1 MEIRSLELQNF
12 RNYERA
18 SLHFEEKLNFL
29 VGENASGK
37 TSLLEAL
44 AYIAF
49 GRSFRGVND
58 GDLIRHGEKYFFI
71 RCELRDQNHR
81 ITRFEV
87 GVESGPLSRKK
98 IKRDGVVLKRAS
110 QMLGSLV
117 CVVFTPED
125 LLLVEGGHQERRAFI
140 DYVIGSI
147 DGGYLESLLQF
158 NRALKQRNG
167 LLRRIQENK
176 SGLDDLTPWDDIF
189 IEHAVTVQ
197 RKRREFIVRFEPVVL
212 RSVEHISGL
221 KDFITLKLDTSPYG
235 SSEESLRE
243 YLKQRR
249 FDEVR
254 AGHSLFGPHRDRLY
268 FLESS
273 GEEIGRRF
281 SQGQKRTLALSL
293 KVAQFYYLKEY
304 TGLPPVML
312 VDDVL
317 QELDIHRRRA
327 FLEVLDD
334 CGQAFFS
341 TPDFDADR
349 ELFHGF
355 PSSRVFLVEN
365 GTVGAK

>member
-1 MEIRSLELQNF
+1 MEIRSLELHNF

-18 SLHFEEKLNFL
+18 SLRFEEKLNFF

-44 AYIAF
+44 AYISL

-58 GDLIRHGEKYFFI
+58 ADLIRQGEKHFFI
-71 RCELRDQNHR
+71 RCELRDRNDHV
-81 ITRFEV
+81 TRFEV
-87 GVESGPLSRKK
+87 GVETGPSSRKK
-98 IKRDGVVLKRAS
+98 IKRDGVVLKRTS

-125 LLLVEGGHQERRAFI
+125 LALVQSGHQERRAYI
-140 DYVIGSI
+140 DYVLGSV
-147 DGGYLESLLQF
+147 DGEYLESLLQF
-158 NRALKQRNG
+158 NRALKQRNE

-176 SGLDDLTPWDDIF
+176 ARLDDLLPWDDIF
-189 IEHAVTVQ
+189 VRHAVTVQ
-197 RKRREFIVRFEPVVL
+197 RKRRDFLLRFEPVVL
-212 RSVEHISGL
+212 RSVERISGL
-221 KDFITLKLDTSPYG
+221 KDVITLKLDTSLDERG
-235 SSEESLRE
+235 EESLRE
-243 YLKQRR
+243 RMKQRR

-254 AGHSLFGPHRDRLY
+254 AGHSLLGPHRDRLY

-293 KVAQFYYLKEY
+293 KVAQFYYLKEHI
-304 TGLPPVML
+304 GRPPVLL

-334 CGQAFFS
+334 CGQAFFT
-341 TPDFDADR
+341 TPDFDADQA
-349 ELFHGF
+349 LFQGF
-355 PSSRVFLVEN
+355 PSSRIFVVEN
-365 GTVGAK
+365 GTVSEK